1 MTLYIHNLHDLER
14 AGRLASWLHR
24 PPISSVQV
32 RFPWLDGDEQR
43 RVEKVLERHFN
54 DCGCLW
60 RAPAFIGALL
70 WCLAWAP
77 WQIPQLWLEIGTSL
91 LVAAAAASTAKLAAL
106 AWSRWRLQTVLS
118 RMEREWVIRQ
128 RVA

>member
-1 MTLYIHNLHDLER
+1 MTLYIHNIHDLKR

-24 PPISSVQV
+24 PSISSVEV
-32 RFPWLDGDEQR
+32 GLPWLDGDEQR
-43 RVEKVLERHFN
+43 RVGKALTRHFN

-60 RAPAFIGALL
+60 GAPAFIGALL
-70 WCLAWAP
+70 GCLAWAP
-77 WQIPQLWLEIGTSL
+77 WQIRQLWLEIGTSL
-91 LVAAAAASTAKLAAL
+91 LVATAAASTGKLVAL
-106 AWSRWRLQTVLS
+106 AWSQWRLKTVLS